1 MWKYKVADNGNT
13 QVQVAQV
20 VLLYST
26 LVNVFSYIPSLPK
39 ELVEL
44 LNVLYEFLSGDQ
56 Y

>member
-20 VLLYST
+20 VLLYNT
-26 LVNVFSYIPSLPK
+26 YIPSLPK